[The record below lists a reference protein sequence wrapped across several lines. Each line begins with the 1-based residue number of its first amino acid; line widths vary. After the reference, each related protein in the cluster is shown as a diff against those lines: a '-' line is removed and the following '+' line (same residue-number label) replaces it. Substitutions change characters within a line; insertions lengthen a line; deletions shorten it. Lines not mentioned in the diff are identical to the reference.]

1 MSSTARVLGSNG
13 APSHTKV
20 GGLSDQPAWVRG
32 LGYRAMRVL
41 MDVVDGAEIMPV
53 SGPYRAATG
62 RVGTMDT
69 QDVYAAVLTVAE
81 RAKLLDPGL
90 NDAHALYHATHDA
103 LLGVLRDPAGLGP
116 TLRTTA
122 LLYAILRGPRLLGL
136 LGERDWIAVAMFGS
150 IGAPRPAWEHDAVGL
165 GVYNL

>member
-1 MSSTARVLGSNG
+1 MASTARAVDSNG
-13 APSHTKV
+13 ARSRTSADR
-20 GGLSDQPAWVRG
+20 LSDQSAWVRG

-41 MDVVDGAEIMPV
+41 MDVVEGAEIMPA
-53 SGPYRAATG
+53 SGPYRAAIG

-69 QDVYAAVLTVAE
+69 QDVYASVLTVAE

-103 LLGVLRDPAGLGP
+103 LLGILRDPAGLGP

-122 LLYAILRGPRLLGL
+122 LVYAILRGPRKLELR
-136 LGERDWIAVAMFGS
+136 GERDWIAVAMFGS

>member
-1 MSSTARVLGSNG
+1 
-13 APSHTKV
+13 
-20 GGLSDQPAWVRG
+20 
-32 LGYRAMRVL
+32 
-41 MDVVDGAEIMPV
+41 MPV
-53 SGPYRAATG
+53 SGPYRAAVG

-69 QDVYAAVLTVAE
+69 QDIYAAVLTVAE
-81 RAKLLDPGL
+81 RANLLDPGL

-103 LLGVLRDPAGLGP
+103 LTGILRDPAGLGP

-122 LLYAILRGPRLLGL
+122 LLFAILRGPRKLELR
-136 LGERDWIAVAMFGS
+136 GERDWIAVAMFGS

>member
-1 MSSTARVLGSNG
+1 
-13 APSHTKV
+13 
-20 GGLSDQPAWVRG
+20 
-32 LGYRAMRVL
+32 MRVL
-41 MDVVDGAEIMPV
+41 MDVVEGAEIMPV
-53 SGPYRAATG
+53 SGPYRAAIG

-69 QDVYAAVLTVAE
+69 QDIYASVLTVAE

-103 LLGVLRDPAGLGP
+103 LMGILRDPGGLGP

-122 LLYAILRGPRLLGL
+122 LVYAILRGPRKLELR
-136 LGERDWIAVAMFGS
+136 GERDWIAVAMFGS

>member
-1 MSSTARVLGSNG
+1 MPSTARAVASNG
-13 APSHTKV
+13 ARSHAAASR
-20 GGLSDQPAWVRG
+20 LSDQSAWVRG

-41 MDVVDGAEIMPV
+41 MDVLDGAEIMPV
-53 SGPYRAATG
+53 SGPYRAAIG

-69 QDVYAAVLTVAE
+69 QDIYSAVLTVAE

-103 LLGVLRDPAGLGP
+103 LLGILRDPAGLGP

-122 LLYAILRGPRLLGL
+122 LLYAILRGPRKLELR
-136 LGERDWIAVAMFGS
+136 GERDWIAVAMFGS

-165 GVYNL
+165 GIYNL

>member
-1 MSSTARVLGSNG
+1 MPSTARAVASNG
-13 APSHTKV
+13 ARSHTAA
-20 GGLSDQPAWVRG
+20 GRLSDQSAWARG

-41 MDVVDGAEIMPV
+41 MDVLDGAEIMPV
-53 SGPYRAATG
+53 SGPYRAAIG

-69 QDVYAAVLTVAE
+69 QDIYSAVLTVAE
-81 RAKLLDPGL
+81 RAKLLDSGL

-103 LLGVLRDPAGLGP
+103 LLGILRDPAGLGP

-122 LLYAILRGPRLLGL
+122 LLYAILRGPRLLEL
-136 LGERDWIAVAMFGS
+136 QGERDWIAVAMFGS

-165 GVYNL
+165 GIYNL

>member
-1 MSSTARVLGSNG
+1 MASTARAVGSNG
-13 APSHTKV
+13 ACSRPAV
-20 GGLSDQPAWVRG
+20 DRPSDQSAWVSG

-41 MDVVDGAEIMPV
+41 MDALDGAEIMPV
-53 SGPYRAATG
+53 SGPYRAAIG
-62 RVGTMDT
+62 RVGTMHT

-103 LLGVLRDPAGLGP
+103 LLGILRDPPGLGP
-116 TLRTTA
+116 TFRTTA
-122 LLYAILRGPRLLGL
+122 LVYAILRGPRLLDL
-136 LGERDWIAVAMFGS
+136 RDERDWIAVAMFGS
-150 IGAPRPAWEHDAVGL
+150 IGAPRPGWQHDAVGL